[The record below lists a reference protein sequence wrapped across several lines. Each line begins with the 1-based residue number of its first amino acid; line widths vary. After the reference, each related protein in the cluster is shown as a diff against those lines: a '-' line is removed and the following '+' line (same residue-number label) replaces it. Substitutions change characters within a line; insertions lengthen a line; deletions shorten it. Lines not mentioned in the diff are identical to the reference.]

1 MSEEIKKGIE
11 RAFKTIDEWAEEYLK
26 QKHEGIYVTER
37 DVENVKRMLKGAVL
51 GGLML
56 ESMRRDEKREQG

>member
-37 DVENVKRMLKGAVL
+37 DVENVKRMLKSAVL
-51 GGLML
+51 GGLIYTAL
-56 ESMRRDEKREQG
+56 SGEKNE

>member
-26 QKHEGIYVTER
+26 QKHEGIYVDER

-51 GGLML
+51 GGLIYTAL
-56 ESMRRDEKREQG
+56 SDEKHE

>member
-26 QKHEGIYVTER
+26 QEHQGIYVDER
-37 DVENVKRMLKGAVL
+37 DVESVKKMLKSAVL

-56 ESMRRDEKREQG
+56 SMRRDEKSEQG

>member
-1 MSEEIKKGIE
+1 MSEEIKKRIE
-11 RAFKTIDEWAEEYLK
+11 RAFKTIDEWGEEYLK

-51 GGLML
+51 GGLIYTA
-56 ESMRRDEKREQG
+56 SGEKRE